1 MEFEKYFN
9 TVTMIFGLV
18 GGVITGI
25 LGGWDALTHAIV
37 FLLIMDYLTGV
48 GKSIINKQLSS
59 AVGFIGLFK
68 KVLIFV
74 VIAVAVE
81 MQKIIGNG
89 IPLREIV
96 IMFYIANEGISL
108 IENISEFIPLP
119 QKVKDIFVQ
128 IKDKEK

>member
-1 MEFEKYFN
+1 MEIEKYLN
-9 TVTMIFGLV
+9 VAKMIFGLV
-18 GGVITGI
+18 GGVISGI
-25 LGGWDALTHAIV
+25 IGGWDALTHAMV

-59 AVGFIGLFK
+59 AVGFIVLFK

-74 VIAVAVE
+74 VIAVSVE

-119 QKVKDIFVQ
+119 QKVKEIFAQ

>member
-1 MEFEKYFN
+1 MDIEKYLNVAKMVF
-9 TVTMIFGLV
+9 
-18 GGVITGI
+18 GVIGGAISGI
-25 LGGWDALTHAIV
+25 IGGWDALTHAMV

>member
-1 MEFEKYFN
+1 MEIEKYLN
-9 TVTMIFGLV
+9 VAKMILGLV
-18 GGVITGI
+18 GGVISGI
-25 LGGWDALTHAIV
+25 IGGWDALTHAMV

-68 KVLIFV
+68 KVLILV
-74 VIAVAVE
+74 VIAVSVE

>member
-1 MEFEKYFN
+1 MEIEKYLN
-9 TVTMIFGLV
+9 VAKMIFGLV
-18 GGVITGI
+18 GGVISGI
-25 LGGWDALTHAIV
+25 IGGWDALTHAMV

-74 VIAVAVE
+74 VIAVSVE

-89 IPLREIV
+89 IHLREIV

-119 QKVKDIFVQ
+119 QKVKEIFAQ

>member
-1 MEFEKYFN
+1 MEIEKYLN
-9 TVTMIFGLV
+9 VAKMIFGLV
-18 GGVITGI
+18 GGVISGI
-25 LGGWDALTHAIV
+25 IGGWDALTHAMV
-37 FLLIMDYLTGV
+37 FLLIMDYRTGV

-74 VIAVAVE
+74 VIAVSVE

-119 QKVKDIFVQ
+119 QKVKEIFAQ

>member
-1 MEFEKYFN
+1 MEIEKYLN
-9 TVTMIFGLV
+9 VAKMIFGLV
-18 GGVITGI
+18 GGVISGI
-25 LGGWDALTHAIV
+25 IGGWDALTHAMV

-48 GKSIINKQLSS
+48 GKSVINKQLSS

-108 IENISEFIPLP
+108 VENVSEFIPLP
-119 QKVKDIFVQ
+119 EKLKDIFVQ

>member
-1 MEFEKYFN
+1 MEIEKYLN
-9 TVTMIFGLV
+9 VAKMIFGLV
-18 GGVITGI
+18 GGVISGI
-25 LGGWDALTHAIV
+25 IGGWDTLTHAMV

-48 GKSIINKQLSS
+48 GKSVINKQLSS

-81 MQKIIGNG
+81 MQKVIGNG

-108 IENISEFIPLP
+108 VENVSEFIPLP
-119 QKVKDIFVQ
+119 EKLKDIFVQ

>member
-1 MEFEKYFN
+1 MEIEKYLN
-9 TVTMIFGLV
+9 VAKMIFGLV
-18 GGVITGI
+18 GGVISGI
-25 LGGWDALTHAIV
+25 IGGWDALTHAMV

-74 VIAVAVE
+74 VAVSVE

-96 IMFYIANEGISL
+96 IMFYIAMRGFHSL
-108 IENISEFIPLP
+108 RI
-119 QKVKDIFVQ
+119 
-128 IKDKEK
+128 